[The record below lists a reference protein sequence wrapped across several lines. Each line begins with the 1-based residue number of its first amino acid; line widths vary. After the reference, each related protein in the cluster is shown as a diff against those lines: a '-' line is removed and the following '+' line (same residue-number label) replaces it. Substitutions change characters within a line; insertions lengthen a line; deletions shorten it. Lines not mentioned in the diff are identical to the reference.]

1 MKSHHPRILA
11 GLPVVKINWGIL
23 FLAAG
28 FSASAYTLPALPPMP
43 AIPAPGMTNSVP
55 MGDPANFP
63 ETNMDFAIET
73 NGPFAP
79 TWTSIAANVP
89 GNGAPAWLRQAKF
102 GSWVHYGP
110 QSEGASGDWFAQHM
124 YQPGSAAYTNHLAQF
139 GHPSTNGYKDVIN
152 AWNPTNYNPA
162 ALAQL
167 YYNAGARF
175 ALVQGVHHDNFDN
188 WNSTYNSW
196 NEMNFGPRRDT
207 LVEWANATHALGMH
221 YGVAFHH
228 EYSWWFYVTAYGSDN
243 SGALAGVP
251 YDAVSVT
258 NGTGTWWQNY
268 DLRRLYNINLSEY
281 QGIETT
287 NLSGG
292 WAPAQG
298 IFTNHLDYAHWYAT
312 QWALR
317 ILDVI
322 ENYDPDFIYTD
333 GDSTQPFSGSRSGT
347 GYKCDAMERIIA
359 HYYNRTLERHGQLD
373 TFAVVKF
380 HSGGKVGTTSEGS
393 YPSNIKT
400 DQPWFGEMTIGDWF
414 WYPGI
419 SYDSG
424 GAIVQRLLEC
434 VSRDGALAVNI
445 PNRPD
450 GALDS
455 GATNM
460 IAGVA
465 QWMATNSEGI
475 YGSHAWLKFGEG
487 SFRFIVGSNGCLYAY
502 YLGVPAAGT
511 RLTIAS
517 LGTSSNLL
525 AAPIQTVSLLG
536 GTGSLVWSQTVAG
549 LNITCP
555 SSMPA
560 LPAGTAIGFKI
571 GSAQSI
577 GSTPPTDVLALPQ
590 TNGINLS
597 WNYPSAVARFN
608 VKRSTTYGGP
618 YTSISTSLTNT
629 AYFDTNVTTGTLYF
643 YVITATDVG
652 GESANSAQV
661 MATPAGLT
669 LSSPWSQVDVGPV
682 NAAGTGGNNGG
693 SFLIQGSGADMWN
706 ATDAF
711 HFVFFSLT
719 NNGSITARVLYV
731 QNVNLNAKAGVM
743 IRNTLDT
750 GSMSAM
756 AYCAPNSTVRFN
768 YRATTGGNA
777 AESSTTVAGLP
788 YWVRLTRTGNSITA
802 ARSSDGANWTT
813 VGSPVAIVMNSNVLV
828 GLAVNSHT
836 NGILCQAW
844 FDNISWTPATP
855 PDAPTW
861 VSATAGDSQAILAWN
876 TSADVTGY
884 NLKRSITN
892 GGSYT
897 TIATN
902 TPAISFTDTNLANG
916 VTYYYVVSATNSAG
930 ESANSSPISVRPVF
944 TAPLTFNCGISGN
957 QLQLSWP
964 ADHAGWK
971 LQVQTNPLNTGL
983 GTNWVTMPNSNL
995 TNQFSASIGA
1005 TNGSVFF
1012 RLVSP

>member
-1 MKSHHPRILA
+1 MKSHHQPILS
-11 GLPVVKINWGIL
+11 GLPVLKIVLEIL
-23 FLAAG
+23 FLAAAL
-28 FSASAYTLPALPPMP
+28 SASAYTLPILPPMP
-43 AIPAPGMTNSVP
+43 AIPAPKATNSVP
-55 MGDPANFP
+55 MGNPANFP

-102 GSWVHYGP
+102 GMWIHYGP

-124 YQPGSAAYTNHLAQF
+124 YQQGAVAYTNHLAQF

-167 YYNAGARF
+167 YHDAGARF
-175 ALVQGVHHDNFDN
+175 VLVQGVHHDNFDN
-188 WNSTYNSW
+188 WNSIYNPW
-196 NEMNFGPRRDT
+196 NEMNFGPKRDT
-207 LVEWANATHALGMH
+207 LVEWANAAHALGMH

-228 EYSWWFYVTAYGSDN
+228 EYSWWFYVTAYGSDS

-251 YDAVSVT
+251 YDAVSAT

-268 DLRRLYNINLSEY
+268 DLRRLYNINLREY
-281 QGIETT
+281 QGIVTT

-322 ENYDPDFIYTD
+322 EHYDPDFIYTD
-333 GDSTQPFSGSRSGT
+333 GDSTQPFSGLRSGT
-347 GYKCDAMERIIA
+347 GYKCDAMERVIA

-380 HSGGKVGTTSEGS
+380 HSGDKVGTTSEGS
-393 YPSNIKT
+393 YPSTIKT

-445 PNRPD
+445 PIRPD

-455 GATNM
+455 GGSNM
-460 IAGVA
+460 VAGVA

-475 YGSHAWLKFGEG
+475 YGSHAWLKFSEG
-487 SFRFIVGSNGCLYAY
+487 SFRFTVGSNGCLYAY
-502 YLGVPAAGT
+502 RLGIPAAGT
-511 RLTIAS
+511 KLTIAS

-525 AAPIQTVSLLG
+525 AAPIQSVSLLG
-536 GTGSLVWSQTVAG
+536 GTGSLVWSQTATG

-555 SSMPA
+555 SSMPN
-560 LPAGTAIGFKI
+560 LPTGTAIGFKI
-571 GSAQSI
+571 GPAQSI
-577 GSTPPTDVLALPQ
+577 GSTPPTDALALPQ

-597 WNYPSAVARFN
+597 WNYPSAAATFN
-608 VKRSTTYGGP
+608 VKRANTYGGP
-618 YTSISTSLTNT
+618 YTSISTGLTNT
-629 AYFDTNVTTGTLYF
+629 AYLDTNVSAGTLYF

-652 GESANSAQV
+652 GESTNSAQV
-661 MATPAGLT
+661 MATPPGLT
-669 LSSPWSQVDVGPV
+669 LSSSWNQTDVGPV
-682 NAAGTGGNNGG
+682 AAAGTGGNNGG
-693 SFLIQGSGADMWN
+693 SFLVQGSGADMWN

-711 HFVFFSLT
+711 HFVYFSLT
-719 NNGSITARVLYV
+719 NDCSITARVLYV
-731 QNVNLNAKAGVM
+731 QNVNVNAKAGVM

-777 AESSTTVAGLP
+777 TESSTAVSRASILGAFDSRGQFHHRRQIARRRELDHR
-788 YWVRLTRTGNSITA
+788 WLTRHHRDEFQCVGWAGGEQPHQWNSLSGGIRQHQLDACHA
-802 ARSSDGANWTT
+802 AGRAVMGCRNGRRRS
-813 VGSPVAIVMNSNVLV
+813 
-828 GLAVNSHT
+828 
-836 NGILCQAW
+836 
-844 FDNISWTPATP
+844 
-855 PDAPTW
+855 
-861 VSATAGDSQAILAWN
+861 GDSKLERLRQRHRLQPQTLHHERRFLHNHRHQHAGAFIRRYESCRRRDLLLCRVRDQCRRRERQFIADQRASGVHR
-876 TSADVTGY
+876 SADV
-884 NLKRSITN
+884 
-892 GGSYT
+892 
-897 TIATN
+897 
-902 TPAISFTDTNLANG
+902 
-916 VTYYYVVSATNSAG
+916 
-930 ESANSSPISVRPVF
+930 
-944 TAPLTFNCGISGN
+944 
-957 QLQLSWP
+957 QLR
-964 ADHAGWK
+964 
-971 LQVQTNPLNTGL
+971 N
-983 GTNWVTMPNSNL
+983 
-995 TNQFSASIGA
+995 
-1005 TNGSVFF
+1005 
-1012 RLVSP
+1012 

>member
-1 MKSHHPRILA
+1 
-11 GLPVVKINWGIL
+11 
-23 FLAAG
+23 
-28 FSASAYTLPALPPMP
+28 MP
-43 AIPAPGMTNSVP
+43 AIPAPKTTNSVP
-55 MGDPANFP
+55 MGNPANFP
-63 ETNMDFAIET
+63 ETNMDFTIET

-102 GSWVHYGP
+102 GMWIHYGP

-124 YQPGSAAYTNHLAQF
+124 YQPGAAAYTNHLAQF

-167 YYNAGARF
+167 YHDAGARF
-175 ALVQGVHHDNFDN
+175 VLVQGVHHDNFDN

-196 NEMNFGPRRDT
+196 NEMNFGPKRDT

-228 EYSWWFYVTAYGSDN
+228 EYSWWFYVTAYGSDS
-243 SGALAGVP
+243 SGSLAGVP
-251 YDAVSVT
+251 YDAVSAT

-281 QGIETT
+281 QGIATT

-333 GDSTQPFSGSRSGT
+333 GDSTQPFSGLRSGT
-347 GYKCDAMERIIA
+347 GYKCDAMERVIA

-380 HSGGKVGTTSEGS
+380 HSGDKVGTTSEGS
-393 YPSNIKT
+393 YPSTIKT

-434 VSRDGALAVNI
+434 VSRDGALAVNVPI
-445 PNRPD
+445 RPD

-455 GATNM
+455 GGSNM
-460 IAGVA
+460 VAGVS

-475 YGSHAWLKFGEG
+475 YGSHAWLKFSEG
-487 SFRFIVGSNGCLYAY
+487 SFRFTVGSNGCLYAY
-502 YLGVPAAGT
+502 RLGIPAAGT
-511 RLTIAS
+511 KLTIAS

-525 AAPIQTVSLLG
+525 AAPIQSVSLLG
-536 GTGSLVWSQTVAG
+536 GTGSLVWSQTATG

-555 SSMPA
+555 SSMPN
-560 LPAGTAIGFKI
+560 LPTGTAIGFKI
-571 GSAQSI
+571 GPAQSI

-597 WNYPSAVARFN
+597 WNYPSAAATFN
-608 VKRSTTYGGP
+608 VKRANTYGGP
-618 YTSISTSLTNT
+618 YASISTGLTNT
-629 AYFDTNVTTGTLYF
+629 VYLDTNVSTGTLYF

-652 GESANSAQV
+652 GESTNSAQV
-661 MATPAGLT
+661 MATPPGLT
-669 LSSPWSQVDVGPV
+669 LSSSWNQTDVGPV
-682 NAAGTGGNNGG
+682 AAAGTGGNNGG
-693 SFLIQGSGADMWN
+693 SFLVQGSGADIWN

-711 HFVFFSLT
+711 HFVYFSLT
-719 NNGSITARVLYV
+719 NDCSITARVLYV
-731 QNVNLNAKAGVM
+731 QNVNVNAKAGVM

-777 AESSTTVAGLP
+777 TESSTAVSGLP

-813 VGSPVAIVMNSNVLV
+813 VGSPVTIVMNSNVLV

-836 NGILCQAW
+836 NGILCQAG
-844 FDNISWTPATP
+844 FDNISWTPATT

-861 VSATAGDSQAILAWN
+861 AAATVGDGQAILNWN
-876 TSADVTGY
+876 GSANVTGY

-892 GGSYT
+892 GGSYAI
-897 TIATN
+897 IATN
-902 TPAISFTDTNLANG
+902 TPALSFADTNLADG
-916 VTYYYVVSATNSAG
+916 VIYYYVVSATNAAG
-930 ESANSSPISVRPVF
+930 ESANSSQISVRPVS
-944 TAPLTFNCGISGN
+944 TAPLTFNYGISGN

-971 LQVQTNPLNTGL
+971 LQVQTNSLDSGL
-983 GTNWVTMPNSNL
+983 GSNWVTLPDSDL
-995 TNQFSASIGA
+995 TNQFSAPLDA